1 MAIKPPCDIC
11 GDELMEPG
19 ALMFSPPNREDIVIK
34 EHICKK
40 CWGVFVLF
48 FSSSKRKQHLQA
60 LYEIIKQ
67 EP

>member
-1 MAIKPPCDIC
+1 MAIKPICDIC
-11 GDELMEPG
+11 GDELMDYG
-19 ALMFSPPNREDIVIK
+19 ANMYSPPTREGILIK

-60 LYEIIKQ
+60 LYEIMKQ